1 MRALWLTQVLRTPR
15 PPENLNFHKREAI
28 IVSARVCV
36 AQVVVGGGGR
46 GFRPEDSLLCI
57 VSGTSQG
64 FAVFNIYPDEVR
76 VS

>member
-28 IVSARVCV
+28 IESVPGCV
-36 AQVVVGGGGR
+36 WHRWWWGG

-64 FAVFNIYPDEVR
+64 FAVFSIYPDEVR